1 MKYAHGKVLTNKQ
14 NRIVIQCKLLS
25 LKIKNID
32 DPKEKKNSR
41 QFAATTPI
49 NARLF
54 NIEMQNQ

>member
-32 DPKEKKNSR
+32 DP
-41 QFAATTPI
+41 I